1 MQYQTEKQNQT
12 EKLPQASS
20 LENSIEIGF
29 LAPEEAEFF
38 KTPGGFTGLTYRGTE
53 YKRIS
58 LRRVLP
64 IGQPTRYISVA
75 DSENK
80 EIAIIRDIAG
90 LSAPQIAIVED
101 ELSKRYYCPRVYE
114 IKSVK
119 DKMGYVYMEL
129 VIGTDTEKYDK
140 NCAVK
145 DVNRN
150 IRMIDDN
157 RLLIFDVDGNRYM
170 VSDVSALDKKSLGR
184 LEPYMF

>member
-1 MQYQTEKQNQT
+1 MGNQ
-12 EKLPQASS
+12 EPARNEAES
-20 LENSIEIGF
+20 LEGSIDIGF
-29 LAPEEAEFF
+29 LAPDEAEFF
-38 KTPGGFTGLTYRGTE
+38 KASGGFTGLRYRGEE
-53 YKRIS
+53 YKRVS
-58 LRRVLP
+58 LRRALP
-64 IGQPTRYISVA
+64 IGQPSGYLSVA

-80 EIAIIRDIAG
+80 EIGILRRVSD
-90 LSAPQIAIVED
+90 LTVPQRAVVED
-101 ELSKRYYCPRVYE
+101 ELSKRYFCPRIVE

-129 VIGTDTEKYDK
+129 VIGVDSETYEK
-140 NCAVK
+140 NCAVN

-170 VSDVSALDKKSLGR
+170 VGDLSALDKKSIRR

>member
-1 MQYQTEKQNQT
+1 MQNSQPAQT
-12 EKLPQASS
+12 QAVS
-20 LENSIEIGF
+20 LEGTIDIGF
-29 LAPEEAEFF
+29 LAPEEADFF
-38 KTPGGFTGLTYRGTE
+38 RTPGGFTGLRYRGEE
-53 YKRIS
+53 YKRVS
-58 LRRVLP
+58 LRRALP
-64 IGQPTRYISVA
+64 IGQPAGYISVA

-80 EIAIIRDIAG
+80 EIGILRSVAD
-90 LSAPQIAIVED
+90 LSGPQLAIVED
-101 ELSKRYYCPRVYE
+101 ELSKRYYCPRIFE

-129 VIGTDTEKYDK
+129 VIGNNAEKYDK
-140 NCAVK
+140 NCAVN

-170 VSDVSALDKKSLGR
+170 VSDLSALDKKSLRR